1 MMRWI
6 VRSSLKSR
14 GLVVAVA
21 AVVLFLGITQLRE
34 MPRDVLPEFVRPTV
48 NVQTEALGLSAPEV
62 EQLIT
67 VPLEQDLLNGV
78 PFLDLIHSKSV
89 PGMSSIE
96 LIFKKGTDLARAR
109 LVVNERLTQ
118 AVALPHVSLPPQM
131 LQPLSSE
138 SRVMMIGLT
147 SKSHSLID
155 MGVLARWTLRPRL
168 MGVPG
173 VANVAIWGQ
182 RERQLQVQV
191 DPETLDERGVSLDQV
206 ISTTGNALW
215 FSPLGRLEANT
226 PGTGGFFDG
235 PQQRLG
241 IFHKSPITTQA
252 DLAKV
257 AIEGTES
264 AAAPALTLGDVA
276 NVVEDH
282 QPLIGDAVL
291 SKGPGLMLVVEKLP
305 EANVMEVTKGVD
317 EALRA
322 MGPGLAGI
330 QVDSSLFRPANYIA
344 KSTHNV
350 AEALLIGL
358 VLLVLLLL
366 ALLFEWRTAL
376 IAAVTTLLSMALAVI
391 VLHLGGATINAMVMA
406 GLVLAVVVVVG
417 DSIVDTENI
426 RRRLRL
432 KAEAGDGSAE
442 TTVLEASMEVRSPLA
457 FGTIIVLL
465 ALVPIFVLK
474 GETGA
479 FAPPIALAY
488 AAAVLASMVVAL
500 AITPALSLLLLA
512 KAPLAGRESPLVRS
526 VRRGHDRFLPRFTG
540 SPRVAIGAVGVVA
553 LVGVAV
559 LPFLEREHSLIPTF
573 KDRDLLVHW
582 EGAPGA
588 SLPEMDRITARVS
601 RELRSLPGVRDVGA
615 HVGRAVLA
623 DQVVNVNSGELWV
636 NIDRSADYRKTV
648 SSVQKV
654 VNGYPGLEHSVLT
667 YPKERIQQVLGR
679 TGQDITV
686 RVFGSDL
693 AVMRSKAN
701 ELRRSIAKIDG
712 VSNTTV
718 QRDAVEPTFE
728 VKVDLAKA
736 QRVGIKPGDVRR
748 AAATLLS
755 GLGVGSLF
763 EEQKVFDVVVWGTP
777 ETRASLT
784 DIRNLLIESPTG
796 EHVVLGDVADVRVTS
811 VPQVIRHEDV
821 SRSIDVGADV
831 RGRDVGAVA
840 SDIKSTVRAAKFPV
854 EYHAEL
860 LGDYASRQAAK
871 TRFIALWVAAAIGI
885 LLLLQAAL
893 GSWRLASVM
902 FLALPSALVGGLL
915 AALINGGSISLG
927 SLVGFFAVFA
937 IAARSLVLLIEHYQR
952 LEEEG
957 DISRAEVVLRGT
969 QERMV
974 PIFMMAAGG
983 ALALLPFIVLGDG
996 PGYELAH
1003 PMAVVVIGGLV
1014 TSTLLSLFV
1023 VPALYLRF
1031 APRIEA
1037 DQVRHELLDLT
1048 AIDGDDGRVHAD
1060 GKVDVTTTS
1069 TTTTSTTTTH
1079 S

>member
-21 AVVLFLGITQLRE
+21 AVVLFLGITQLRD

-89 PGMSSIE
+89 PGLSSIE

-191 DPETLDERGVSLDQV
+191 DPQTLDERGVSLDQV

-226 PGTGGFFDG
+226 PGTGGFVDG

-241 IFHKSPITTQA
+241 VFHKSPITTQA

-264 AAAPALTLGDVA
+264 ANGASPALTLGDVA

-350 AEALLIGL
+350 AKALLIGL
-358 VLLVLLLL
+358 ALLVLLLL

-376 IAAVTTLLSMALAVI
+376 IAAVTALLSLALAVI
-391 VLHLGGATINAMVMA
+391 VLHLGGATINAMVVA

-426 RRRLRL
+426 RRRLRQH
-432 KAEAGDGSAE
+432 AEVGNGSAA

-465 ALVPIFVLK
+465 ALAPVFVLK
-474 GETGA
+474 GEAGA

-488 AAAVLASMVVAL
+488 AAAVLGSMVVAL
-500 AITPALSLLLLA
+500 AVTPALSLLLLA
-512 KAPLAGRESPLVRS
+512 KAPLASRESPVVQRL
-526 VRRGHDRFLPRFTG
+526 RRGHDRFLPRFVE
-540 SPRVAIGAVGVVA
+540 SPRLALGAVGVVGIKKNA
-553 LVGVAV
+553 KG
-559 LPFLEREHSLIPTF
+559 ETTGREGILNVWARLT
-573 KDRDLLVHW
+573 VMGMQ
-582 EGAPGA
+582 EG
-588 SLPEMDRITARVS
+588 S
-601 RELRSLPGVRDVGA
+601 
-615 HVGRAVLA
+615 
-623 DQVVNVNSGELWV
+623 
-636 NIDRSADYRKTV
+636 
-648 SSVQKV
+648 
-654 VNGYPGLEHSVLT
+654 
-667 YPKERIQQVLGR
+667 
-679 TGQDITV
+679 V
-686 RVFGSDL
+686 RVDPNQKAERNYWIVDDSRTKVWQYDQQTVYVPFDILQKDL
-693 AVMRSKAN
+693 PS
-701 ELRRSIAKIDG
+701 
-712 VSNTTV
+712 
-718 QRDAVEPTFE
+718 
-728 VKVDLAKA
+728 
-736 QRVGIKPGDVRR
+736 
-748 AAATLLS
+748 
-755 GLGVGSLF
+755 
-763 EEQKVFDVVVWGTP
+763 
-777 ETRASLT
+777 
-784 DIRNLLIESPTG
+784 
-796 EHVVLGDVADVRVTS
+796 
-811 VPQVIRHEDV
+811 
-821 SRSIDVGADV
+821 
-831 RGRDVGAVA
+831 
-840 SDIKSTVRAAKFPV
+840 
-854 EYHAEL
+854 
-860 LGDYASRQAAK
+860 
-871 TRFIALWVAAAIGI
+871 
-885 LLLLQAAL
+885 
-893 GSWRLASVM
+893 RLAS
-902 FLALPSALVGGLL
+902 AASCDHCRASATSARTSGGRCWRTRWS
-915 AALINGGSISLG
+915 A
-927 SLVGFFAVFA
+927 
-937 IAARSLVLLIEHYQR
+937 
-952 LEEEG
+952 
-957 DISRAEVVLRGT
+957 
-969 QERMV
+969 
-974 PIFMMAAGG
+974 
-983 ALALLPFIVLGDG
+983 
-996 PGYELAH
+996 
-1003 PMAVVVIGGLV
+1003 
-1014 TSTLLSLFV
+1014 ST
-1023 VPALYLRF
+1023 PASS
-1031 APRIEA
+1031 
-1037 DQVRHELLDLT
+1037 
-1048 AIDGDDGRVHAD
+1048 G
-1060 GKVDVTTTS
+1060 
-1069 TTTTSTTTTH
+1069 
-1079 S
+1079 

>member
-21 AVVLFLGITQLRE
+21 AVVLFLGITQLRD

-350 AEALLIGL
+350 AKALLIGL
-358 VLLVLLLL
+358 ALLVLLLL

-432 KAEAGDGSAE
+432 NAEAGDGSAHRRIE
-442 TTVLEASMEVRSPLA
+442 PNAVRDRCRVDGAVEHDLEAGIRGGLAADQPGRADRGGRTLPREEGGAQRSRHGRATCRKRPGVDRDRVHRA
-457 FGTIIVLL
+457 GPPCGGR
-465 ALVPIFVLK
+465 AHPDNRCSLVPQQVNRRRRVDANQSGHAHGVHRSRERDGNRRVERLADAYVRPNRRVVYPRDRA
-474 GETGA
+474 GWNRVGSGLRREGQET
-479 FAPPIALAY
+479 
-488 AAAVLASMVVAL
+488 
-500 AITPALSLLLLA
+500 
-512 KAPLAGRESPLVRS
+512 E
-526 VRRGHDRFLPRFTG
+526 RG
-540 SPRVAIGAVGVVA
+540 
-553 LVGVAV
+553 
-559 LPFLEREHSLIPTF
+559 
-573 KDRDLLVHW
+573 DRDCCYRDPYR
-582 EGAPGA
+582 GADPA
-588 SLPEMDRITARVS
+588 
-601 RELRSLPGVRDVGA
+601 VRG
-615 HVGRAVLA
+615 G
-623 DQVVNVNSGELWV
+623 
-636 NIDRSADYRKTV
+636 
-648 SSVQKV
+648 
-654 VNGYPGLEHSVLT
+654 
-667 YPKERIQQVLGR
+667 
-679 TGQDITV
+679 
-686 RVFGSDL
+686 
-693 AVMRSKAN
+693 
-701 ELRRSIAKIDG
+701 
-712 VSNTTV
+712 
-718 QRDAVEPTFE
+718 RDA
-728 VKVDLAKA
+728 D
-736 QRVGIKPGDVRR
+736 RR
-748 AAATLLS
+748 
-755 GLGVGSLF
+755 
-763 EEQKVFDVVVWGTP
+763 D
-777 ETRASLT
+777 
-784 DIRNLLIESPTG
+784 
-796 EHVVLGDVADVRVTS
+796 
-811 VPQVIRHEDV
+811 
-821 SRSIDVGADV
+821 
-831 RGRDVGAVA
+831 GRD
-840 SDIKSTVRAAKFPV
+840 
-854 EYHAEL
+854 
-860 LGDYASRQAAK
+860 RQ
-871 TRFIALWVAAAIGI
+871 R
-885 LLLLQAAL
+885 
-893 GSWRLASVM
+893 
-902 FLALPSALVGGLL
+902 GGK
-915 AALINGGSISLG
+915 
-927 SLVGFFAVFA
+927 
-937 IAARSLVLLIEHYQR
+937 
-952 LEEEG
+952 
-957 DISRAEVVLRGT
+957 
-969 QERMV
+969 
-974 PIFMMAAGG
+974 
-983 ALALLPFIVLGDG
+983 
-996 PGYELAH
+996 
-1003 PMAVVVIGGLV
+1003 
-1014 TSTLLSLFV
+1014 LS
-1023 VPALYLRF
+1023 
-1031 APRIEA
+1031 
-1037 DQVRHELLDLT
+1037 Q
-1048 AIDGDDGRVHAD
+1048 
-1060 GKVDVTTTS
+1060 
-1069 TTTTSTTTTH
+1069 
-1079 S
+1079 

>member
-21 AVVLFLGITQLRE
+21 AVVLFLGITQLRD

-89 PGMSSIE
+89 PGLSSIE

-191 DPETLDERGVSLDQV
+191 DPQTLDERGVSLDQV

-226 PGTGGFFDG
+226 PGTGGFVDG

-241 IFHKSPITTQA
+241 VFHKSPITTQA

-264 AAAPALTLGDVA
+264 ANGASPALTLGDVA

-350 AEALLIGL
+350 AKALLIGL
-358 VLLVLLLL
+358 ALLVLLLL

-376 IAAVTTLLSMALAVI
+376 IAAVTALLSLALAVI
-391 VLHLGGATINAMVMA
+391 VLHLGGATINAMVVA

-426 RRRLRL
+426 RRRLRQH
-432 KAEAGDGSAE
+432 AEVGNGSAA

-465 ALVPIFVLK
+465 ALAPVFVLK
-474 GETGA
+474 GEAGA

-488 AAAVLASMVVAL
+488 AAAVLGSMVVAL
-500 AITPALSLLLLA
+500 AVTPALSLLLLA
-512 KAPLAGRESPLVRS
+512 KAPLASRESPVVQRL
-526 VRRGHDRFLPRFTG
+526 RRGHDRFLPRFVE
-540 SPRVAIGAVGVVA
+540 SPRLALGAVGVVA

-559 LPFLEREHSLIPTF
+559 LPFLERGHSLIPTF

-623 DQVVNVNSGELWV
+623 DQVVSVNSGELWV
-636 NIDRSADYRKTV
+636 NIDPSADYGKTV
-648 SSVQKV
+648 SSIQRV

-667 YPKERIQQVLGR
+667 YPKERIEQVLGR

-693 AVMRSKAN
+693 SVMRRKAN
-701 ELRRSIAKIDG
+701 ELRRAISKIDG

-718 QRDAVEPTFE
+718 QRDAVEPSFE

-796 EHVVLGDVADVRVTS
+796 EHVALGDVADVRVTA

-831 RGRDVGAVA
+831 SGRDVGAVA
-840 SDIKSTVRAAKFPV
+840 SDIKATLRSVKFPI
-854 EYHAEL
+854 ENHAEL
-860 LGDYASRQAAK
+860 LGDYAARQAAK

-885 LLLLQAAL
+885 LLLLQAAV
-893 GSWRLASVM
+893 GSWRLASVL
-902 FLALPSALVGGLL
+902 FLALPSALVGSLVG
-915 AALINGGSISLG
+915 ALVNGGRISLG
-927 SLVGFFAVFA
+927 SLVGFFAVYA
-937 IAARSLVLLIEHYQR
+937 IAARSVVLMVEHYQR
-952 LEEEG
+952 LEEHGGE
-957 DISRAEVVLRGT
+957 ISRDELVLRGT
-969 QERMV
+969 RERLV
-974 PIFMMAAGG
+974 PIFTTAAGG

-1037 DQVRHELLDLT
+1037 DQMRHELLDLT
-1048 AIDGDDGRVHAD
+1048 AIDGGGDGKVDAD
-1060 GKVDVTTTS
+1060 GMVDVTTTS
-1069 TTTTSTTTTH
+1069 TTTTH